1 MPAMQFEK
9 RNRDKEREPRKSSFA
24 VYAVW
29 LARNV
34 LFMGL
39 ALLLVKY
46 VLTEQPAYRWVYR
59 ELLKKN
65 MEAIKKYPDLTFEQ
79 KMQMKLG
86 VDYEYLLFIR
96 QATPENAVILY
107 PSAEAFRKKGSPFKQ
122 EIYNKLYATRF
133 LYPRRLVSEDELQD
147 GVYAGKI
154 THVAIVN
161 GEGADKLPYPVD
173 PDIRHGVLPVLQR
186 KKQ

>member
-1 MPAMQFEK
+1 MQFKK

-96 QATPENAVILY
+96 QL
-107 PSAEAFRKKGSPFKQ
+107 
-122 EIYNKLYATRF
+122 
-133 LYPRRLVSEDELQD
+133 RRRMPLFF
-147 GVYAGKI
+147 I
-154 THVAIVN
+154 
-161 GEGADKLPYPVD
+161 P
-173 PDIRHGVLPVLQR
+173 LQR
-186 KKQ
+186 LSGRRGARSNRKSIISCMPPVSCIPAGWCRRTNCRTACMPAR